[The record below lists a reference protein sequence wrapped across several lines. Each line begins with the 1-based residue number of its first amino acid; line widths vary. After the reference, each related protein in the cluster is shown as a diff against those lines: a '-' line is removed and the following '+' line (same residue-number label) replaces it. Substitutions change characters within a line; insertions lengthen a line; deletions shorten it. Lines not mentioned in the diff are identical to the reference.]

1 MRRFTI
7 PVIVAL
13 SIISLIALVWVQI
26 IWANN
31 LINLQNQQFNHK
43 VKMALTNAGYE
54 LRLIQH
60 ESINTTHPVK
70 QIDNNSFVVEIQDIV
85 NPTQID
91 SILQKEFEKHEID
104 FPYKIAIYDCFTD
117 SVVHT
122 QSGTFLQ
129 ERFAADDYG
138 IDWDINSYNFGVV
151 FPKTKLY
158 LQNFKLWLIAI
169 GVIIL
174 ITLIL
179 GFAVFVIYK
188 QKQLDEMKNDFI
200 NNMTHELKTP
210 ISTIAL
216 GAQVL
221 NQDTIINQPERL
233 KKYAQIILDENNRLK
248 NQVERVLQIAYYEN
262 DKLVLDFV
270 DMQLK
275 NVIDKA
281 LEPYKESLQAINAV
295 VEVLGDLD
303 CKIHADQH
311 HITQVFSNLID
322 NAIKYRQLNNPLKIT
337 IVVKELN
344 GKLFVNFT
352 DNGMGIGHDFLP
364 HVFKKFYRVPTGN
377 IHNVKGFGI
386 GLSYV
391 KLMIEQ
397 HGGKIDIESEM
408 NKGTSFLITLNTI

>member
-1 MRRFTI
+1 
-7 PVIVAL
+7 
-13 SIISLIALVWVQI
+13 
-26 IWANN
+26 
-31 LINLQNQQFNHK
+31 
-43 VKMALTNAGYE
+43 
-54 LRLIQH
+54 
-60 ESINTTHPVK
+60 
-70 QIDNNSFVVEIQDIV
+70 VEIEDIV

-91 SILQKEFEKHEID
+91 SILQKEFKKHEID
-104 FPYKIAIYDCFTD
+104 FPYRIAIYDCFTD

-129 ERFAADDYG
+129 ERFAAEDYG
-138 IDWDINSYNFGVV
+138 IDWDINTYNFGVI

-270 DMQLK
+270 DLQF
-275 NVIDKA
+275 NTIIEKA
-281 LEPYKESLQAINAV
+281 LEPYKESLQAIDAT
-295 VEVLGDLD
+295 VEVYCDLD
-303 CKIHADQH
+303 YKIHADQH

-322 NAIKYRQLNNPLKIT
+322 NAIKYRHPKNKLKIA
-337 IVVKELN
+337 IHVKESH
-344 GKLFVNFT
+344 GKLLINFV
-352 DNGMGIGHDFLP
+352 DNGLGIGNDFLP

-397 HGGKIDIESEM
+397 HSGKIEVQSEID
-408 NKGTSFLITLNTI
+408 KGTSFLITLNAI

>member
-7 PVIVAL
+7 PTIVAL
-13 SIISLIALVWVQI
+13 SIVSLIALVWVQI

-60 ESINTTHPVK
+60 ESINATLPVK
-70 QIDNNSFVVEIQDIV
+70 QMDDNSFVVEIQDIV
-85 NPTQID
+85 HPTQID
-91 SILQKEFEKHEID
+91 SILQKEFKNHEID
-104 FPYKIAIYDCFTD
+104 FPYRIAIYDCFTD

-122 QSGTFLQ
+122 QSGTSLQ

-151 FPKTKLY
+151 FPKTQLY
-158 LQNFKLWLIAI
+158 MQNFKLWLIAI

-179 GFAVFVIYK
+179 VFAVFVIYK

-221 NQDTIINQPERL
+221 NQDAIIHQPERL
-233 KKYAQIILDENNRLK
+233 KKYAQIIMEENNRLK

-262 DKLVLDFV
+262 DKLVLDFKEV
-270 DMQLK
+270 FLADL
-275 NVIDKA
+275 IHKA
-281 LEPYKESLQAINAV
+281 IEPYKESL
-295 VEVLGDLD
+295 LT
-303 CKIHADQH
+303 IHAEIVVNCSLNIKLNADSH
-311 HITQVFSNLID
+311 HLTQVFSNLID
-322 NAIKYRQLNNPLKIT
+322 NAIKYRNADNQLKI
-337 IVVKELN
+337 IIEVSLQEDKI
-344 GKLFVNFT
+344 FVNFI
-352 DNGMGIGHDFLP
+352 DNGMGISKDFLP
-364 HVFKKFYRVPTGN
+364 HLFKKFYRVPTGN

-391 KLMIEQ
+391 KLMLEL
-397 HGGKIDIESEM
+397 HGGKIEVKSEL
-408 NKGTSFLITLNTI
+408 NIGTNFIITLNKI